1 METNLFQKE
10 SIKLHKFKSILT
22 KLMVSENGL
31 VWKEEMLTIKLNVVN
46 VAIKLREKIY
56 WTGTYG
62 TSPKPVSSI
71 TIDKVVQVLTKY
83 LDTYNNPDI
92 QISNNDS
99 PFNRSL
105 QKRSKQVQ
113 SQETDISL
121 QTIRP
126 HHPFSDPVENLIRPK
141 QSYENENNEQ
151 ELWTWMAFLDS

>member
-1 METNLFQKE
+1 METKLFQKE
-10 SIKLHKFKSILT
+10 SIKLHKFKSMLT

-31 VWKEEMLTIKLNVVN
+31 VWKEEMSTIKLNVVN
-46 VAIKLREKIY
+46 VAIKLRENIY

-71 TIDKVVQVLTKY
+71 TIDKVIQVLTKY
-83 LDTYNNPDI
+83 FDTYNNPDI
-92 QISNNDS
+92 QISNNGS
-99 PFNRSL
+99 PFNRKKIEAGTKS
-105 QKRSKQVQ
+105 R
-113 SQETDISL
+113 DISL

-126 HHPFSDPVENLIRPK
+126 HHPFSDPVKNLIRPK

>member
-56 WTGTYG
+56 WTGTSG

-71 TIDKVVQVLTKY
+71 TIDKVIQVLTKY
-83 LDTYNNPDI
+83 FDTYNNPDI
-92 QISNNDS
+92 QISNNGS
-99 PFNRSL
+99 PFNRKKIEAGTKS
-105 QKRSKQVQ
+105 R
-113 SQETDISL
+113 DIPL